1 MHPRRLTPSRIPRA
15 LAPLGDERSSFIRDA
30 ARSVMMMG
38 SFLAGGDRL
47 GLAWVV
53 PASASDISSLSAEA
67 ENGRRSRWTLVRD

>member
-1 MHPRRLTPSRIPRA
+1 MPRA

-47 GLAWVV
+47 GLA
-53 PASASDISSLSAEA
+53 DISSLSAEA
-67 ENGRRSRWTLVRD
+67 ENGRRVRWTLVRD